1 MALPSY
7 VVELSF
13 GSSGFVDVTQYV
25 QSVSIS
31 RGITRVMDDF
41 PAGSVS
47 VTFVNNDRVF
57 DPLNTSSPL
66 WYGAGGYTMV
76 QPGGRLRVSSNSIR
90 IFTGFVQGWEF
101 SFGEAGRDGQATV
114 MALDEIFKIN
124 NVTFDA
130 STEGIVQDTGS
141 RIQKVLNYY
150 GFGASEYSGVAVGK
164 TIVGADVHASGDN
177 VLAYLQNVARSEP
190 ADFYSN
196 ASAVM
201 QLEDRSF
208 ANLTW
213 TNTTR
218 NNLIKYPNEFSQDTT
233 VTSID
238 GGTGLGDGWI
248 YGWQPGTA
256 ATYYTGG
263 TVNTAEVTLSTR
275 DFYYQEVN
283 QPKINP
289 DGTATKYIFSG
300 WFRGL
305 GLTGAGISGNLTLL
319 DSTATS
325 LVSQSMTASAA
336 NGNTWTQMQGTASY
350 GGAGTV
356 AGFRVSVSAPGTAA
370 SYNFIG
376 NGWQV
381 ERGTVIGSYFDG
393 TYNPFTST
401 PSTAY
406 VSGSTV
412 NNVGWS
418 GLQWM
423 SDSGLVT
430 STAASA
436 TAPVINYF
444 ADVNSQS
451 SVGNTAIPFTDL
463 NVVYS
468 GERLYN
474 SIQVV
479 GINAVS
485 SASDTA
491 LISRYGLRE
500 YSQQDNL
507 TTSLTRTA
515 EIASKYL
522 DAYKYPEYRAEQ
534 ITVALESLT
543 SAQQNLVLAI
553 ELRDVVRVLFKPS
566 NTGAVVDKYY
576 EVIGVDSQI
585 DTERHHITYRVSS
598 LENLGLSF

>member
-1 MALPSY
+1 MTLPSY

-25 QSVSIS
+25 QSVSIN
-31 RGITRVMDDF
+31 RGITRVMDDY

-47 VTFVNNDRVF
+47 VTFVNNNRVF

-66 WYGAGGYTMV
+66 WYGAGGYTMI
-76 QPGGRLRVSSNSIR
+76 QPGGKLRISSNSIR
-90 IFTGFVQGWEF
+90 QFTGFVQGWEF
-101 SFGEAGRDGQATV
+101 TFDEAGLDGKATV

-124 NVTFDA
+124 NLTFDA
-130 STEGIVQDTGS
+130 GTEGIVQDTGS
-141 RIQKVLNYY
+141 RIQKVLNYN

-164 TIVGADVHASGDN
+164 TIVGADVHAAGDS

-196 ASAVM
+196 SSAVM

-213 TNTTR
+213 TNSTR
-218 NNLIKYPNEFSQDTT
+218 NNLIKYPNTLSQDTT
-233 VTSID
+233 VTPLD
-238 GGTGLGDGWI
+238 GGTGLGDGWV

-256 ATYYTGG
+256 TTLYTGG
-263 TVNTAEVTLSTR
+263 TVNTAEVTTSTR

-289 DGTATKYIFSG
+289 DSTATKYVFSA
-300 WFRGL
+300 WFRGQ
-305 GLTGAGISGNLTLL
+305 GLTGAGISGNFTLL
-319 DSTATS
+319 DGTANS
-325 LVSQSMTASAA
+325 LISQSMTASAA
-336 NGNTWTQMQGTASY
+336 SSTAWTQMKGTASY
-350 GGAGTV
+350 VGAGTV
-356 AGFRVSVSAPGTAA
+356 SGFRVSVQAPGTAVA
-370 SYNFIG
+370 YNFIA

-393 TYNPFTST
+393 TYNPFTS
-401 PSTAY
+401 STAPY

-418 GLQWM
+418 ELQWA

-436 TAPVINYF
+436 TPQAINYF

-451 SVGNTAIPFTDL
+451 SIGGTGIPFMDL
-463 NVVYS
+463 NVVYG
-468 GERLYN
+468 GENLYN

-479 GINAVS
+479 GINAIS
-485 SASDTA
+485 NASDTA
-491 LISRYGLRE
+491 LITRYGLRE

-534 ITVALESLT
+534 LTVAVEALT
-543 SAQQNLVLAI
+543 AAQQNLVLAI

-566 NTGAVVDKYY
+566 NTGSVIDKYY
-576 EVIGVDSQI
+576 EVIGIDSQV

>member
-13 GSSGFVDVTQYV
+13 GSSGFVDISQYV

-553 ELRDVVRVLFKPS
+553 ELRDVVRVLFQSS